1 MPDAVSVL
9 SLQKI
14 DQYVD
19 FVCGI
24 EVLAAPDLGHG
35 GGDYSVEIPVTG
47 RTRVRLRRIQI
58 IERQVLGTCGGQFA
72 LTDGAQTNARV
83 QRLQRDPRRAA
94 LECGNQSVQFRDDV
108 GSRLELVQ
116 LGNRDIDE
124 AGEAGKPGNAG
135 MIPDA
140 LQIFS

>member
-1 MPDAVSVL
+1 MTSTDMPEAVSV

-47 RTRVRLRRIQI
+47 RTCVRLGRIQI
-58 IERQVLGTCGGQFA
+58 IERQVPAPT
-72 LTDGAQTNARV
+72 
-83 QRLQRDPRRAA
+83 
-94 LECGNQSVQFRDDV
+94 
-108 GSRLELVQ
+108 
-116 LGNRDIDE
+116 
-124 AGEAGKPGNAG
+124 
-135 MIPDA
+135 
-140 LQIFS
+140 